1 MKDVFF
7 KKAVSIALVVIIVHS
22 LGYFY
27 YRMNRYTYMEGFTKK
42 GVEGVQ
48 TKLSEARASLT
59 EARDEMKELATTKKN
74 DKNDKQDKQDILAE
88 IKIAHGSLIK
98 AINRVKDLKKEKSN
112 DDNAEDKAEDKAE
125 DE

>member
-1 MKDVFF
+1 
-7 KKAVSIALVVIIVHS
+7 
-22 LGYFY
+22 
-27 YRMNRYTYMEGFTKK
+27 MEGFTKK

-74 DKNDKQDKQDILAE
+74 DKNDKQDKQDKQDILAE

-112 DDNAEDKAEDKAE
+112 DDNAEDKAEDNAE

>member
-112 DDNAEDKAEDKAE
+112 DDNAEDKAEDNAE